1 MCDADHIEANVCEII
16 NSTLLQHDK
25 RNKKFQMP
33 TGFIYRHIF
42 FHICAR
48 RFSFYVITGSI
59 IEQTE
64 QNKYKTIILPII
76 DCFRVLIGYIRPS
89 SFYHTDQLAG

>member
-48 RFSFYVITGSI
+48 RFSFYVITRSI

-64 QNKYKTIILPII
+64 QNKYKTIIKIKNTNYRLFS
-76 DCFRVLIGYIRPS
+76 CAYWLHPS
-89 SFYHTDQLAG
+89 I

>member
-25 RNKKFQMP
+25 RNKKFQMQ

-64 QNKYKTIILPII
+64 QNKYKTIIKIKNTNYRLFS
-76 DCFRVLIGYIRPS
+76 CAYWLHPS
-89 SFYHTDQLAG
+89 I